1 MNAVNITIAI
11 VLALATTVLA
21 AFFFLGTHEQ
31 KAQLL
36 QQALWTGFGWRFYG
50 FAVLGLIGAAIWWT
64 VNLILLMTQ
73 LVKSI
78 KLVRTA
84 LILAAG
90 PLIGSF
96 IGTLIFCFL

>member
-1 MNAVNITIAI
+1 MNAINIIIAV

-21 AFFFLGTHEQ
+21 AFFFLGTPEQ

-50 FAVLGLIGAAIWWT
+50 FAVLGLIGTAIWWT
-64 VNLILLMTQ
+64 VNFILVKTQ
-73 LVKSI
+73 LVKNVELI
-78 KLVRTA
+78 RTA

-90 PLIGSF
+90 PFIGSF
-96 IGTLIFCFL
+96 IGTLVFCFL